1 MIPAEVAAAIESRLS
16 AAGVRLTLGGEPTLV
31 PDDPQGA
38 EWLVAAVGPTKL
50 RHAYRLAVALI
61 QRGIAPGAV
70 AVLSPGKRYPG
81 ETNPRWVLNLLW
93 NPGGSALAPHPP
105 AVPLAEDSPRPRRK
119 PDARGLTS
127 FRRRLAARL
136 GLPADAWLSARDEP
150 SSPPAATRGP
160 AGATAHVLP
169 LDHDGDRWITDAAG
183 AWRGLLRPAGRA
195 RFLPLVNAAGGAGL
209 RLPLGLLPENAL
221 RRALTVETD
230 LADGAIRVFLPP
242 VLQAPWLELLAALH
256 EELGHANLHA
266 IRLEGYVPSNENNS
280 WRRLG
285 LTADPGVLEVNLPP
299 CPGWAE
305 YARWL
310 SDLETVGAAVGL
322 RSWKA
327 LPDGTELGTGGGN
340 HLLFGGP
347 SLEENPFFTRPAW
360 LATLLT
366 YFQAHP
372 CLAYAFTGQYVGA
385 SSQAPRPDE
394 SARDLY
400 DLEMGY
406 RHLAGLPSGNGE
418 NHAWAIGETL
428 RHLHVDVS
436 GNGHLSETSF
446 DKFWNLSGPA
456 GAAAGL
462 IEFRAIES
470 LPRADWMGTVALLW
484 EGIAALTLG
493 RSDRPLSPLVRHGL
507 RLHDAFFLPTPLWE
521 DLLRV
526 LNDLRAAGFA
536 FGEDALR
543 PIWEWRFPTLLQTG
557 ALTVRRACEGWP
569 LLSETPSEGGSTSRF
584 VDTSIERLEFAA
596 TPGWTREHRVW
607 VNGRELP
614 LNNPLSVNTVGAGL
628 RYRRTSLY
636 PSLHPGIPPHL
647 PLEVVVT
654 TGPDHHVCE
663 VHQLAEGQRQF
674 QAAPRHERGLDPGN
688 GCRRSSPE
696 LLTYDLRLPAP
707 GTPG

>member
-1 MIPAEVAAAIESRLS
+1 MNAPEVAAAIEARLA

-50 RHAYRLAVALI
+50 RHAYRLAGTLI
-61 QRGIAPGAV
+61 GRGITPGAA

-93 NPGGSALAPHPP
+93 NPDGGPPLAPHPP
-105 AVPLAEDSPRPRRK
+105 AIPAEEESPKSKVQNLKSLP
-119 PDARGLTS
+119 A

-136 GLPADAWLSARDEP
+136 GLPADAWLPARDEV
-150 SSPPAATRGP
+150 SPTGRRHAA
-160 AGATAHVLP
+160 ATAHALP
-169 LDHDGDRWITDAAG
+169 LDHDGERWFTDAAG
-183 AWRGLLRPAGRA
+183 AWRGLLRTAGRA

-209 RLPLGLLPENAL
+209 RLPLGTLPPDAL

-230 LADGAIRVFLPP
+230 PGDGALRVFLPP
-242 VLQAPWLELLAALH
+242 LLQAPWRELLAAIY
-256 EELGHANLHA
+256 EELEDAGIHAV
-266 IRLEGYVPSNENNS
+266 RLDGYVPASDS
-280 WRRLG
+280 GAWRRLG

-299 CPGWAE
+299 CENWSE

-310 SDLETVGAAVGL
+310 SDLETAGAAVGL
-322 RSWKA
+322 RSWKR
-327 LPDGTELGTGGGN
+327 LPDGAELGTGGGN

-360 LATLLT
+360 LATLLA

-406 RHLAGLPSGNGE
+406 RHLAGLPAGE
-418 NHAWAIGETL
+418 NHAYQIGETL

-446 DKFWNLSGPA
+446 DKFWNLSGPV

-470 LPRADWMGTVALLW
+470 LPRADWMALVALLW
-484 EGIAALTLG
+484 HGLAALTLE
-493 RSDRPLSPLVRHGL
+493 RSGQPLPPLARHGL
-507 RLHDAFFLPTPLWE
+507 RLHDAYFLPTPLWE
-521 DLLRV
+521 DFRRV
-526 LNDLRAAGFA
+526 LHDLRAAGFA
-536 FGEDALR
+536 FEEAAFR
-543 PIWEWRFPTLLQTG
+543 PLWEWRFPALLRTDG
-557 ALTVRRACEGWP
+557 LTVRRACEGWP

-596 TPGWTREHRVW
+596 APGWARAHRVW
-607 VNGRELP
+607 VHGRELS
-614 LNNPLSVNTVGAGL
+614 LNNPLSVNVVGAGL
-628 RYRRTSLY
+628 RYRRTALY

-647 PLEVVVT
+647 PLEVLIT
-654 TGPDHHVCE
+654 SPTPDHPVQDAYRLE
-663 VHQLAEGQRQF
+663 ENQRQF
-674 QAAPRHERGLDPGN
+674 QRVPSPERGPDPGN
-688 GCRRSSPE
+688 SCQRSSPE

-707 GTPG
+707 GGGGPAAI